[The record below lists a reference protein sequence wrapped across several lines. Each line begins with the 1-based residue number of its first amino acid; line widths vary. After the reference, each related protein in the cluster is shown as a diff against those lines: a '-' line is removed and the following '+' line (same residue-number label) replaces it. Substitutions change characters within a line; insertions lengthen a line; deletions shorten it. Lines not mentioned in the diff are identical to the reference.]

1 MCMDGLVS
9 TLYCC
14 GHVMSHALTSSLL
27 CSHYMTDVQELVK
40 SSQTPDSLANTTV
53 SSHPSGN
60 PFTETDK
67 LKVYL
72 RTSTEPSRSNLM
84 TS

>member
-1 MCMDGLVS
+1 
-9 TLYCC
+9 
-14 GHVMSHALTSSLL
+14 MSHALTSSLL

-40 SSQTPDSLANTTV
+40 ASDSLANTTV

-72 RTSTEPSRSNLM
+72 RTSTKPSRSNLM